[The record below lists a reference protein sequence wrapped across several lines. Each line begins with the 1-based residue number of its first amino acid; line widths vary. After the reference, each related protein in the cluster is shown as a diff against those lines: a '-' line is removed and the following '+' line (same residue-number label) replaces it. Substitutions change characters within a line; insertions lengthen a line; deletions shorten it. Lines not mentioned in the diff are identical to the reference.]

1 MKKQHTPST
10 SILKTIITIFFTMK
24 KIHSLTA
31 LSIAAMFSTTAMAQ
45 VDKYKDYREVYR
57 DTVDVVS
64 PTQTRVVRDTVFTG
78 QHIMTNGP
86 LDNWFVFATGGVHTF
101 FGDYSNYGAFSGTLS
116 PDFGIGLGKWV
127 TPDFGFKA
135 EFIRSNSRGYTLPDR
150 GYRYGD
156 IMKNTRGQQYRKM
169 KTNWWD
175 LSINGMF
182 NLSRLIYGY
191 EGYNSPRLMNQFI
204 VNLGIGGVHHMGLK
218 GTGSDNEWSGHA
230 ELQYSR
236 FFTKK
241 KNFSFDIKARA
252 LVYQTNFDLEY
263 GNRDKA
269 ANKFDANVGIDLGFT
284 YYIGSKHRNSWS
296 QTGATIYE
304 RDYRERKIEVVKVK
318 EGVAPVKY
326 NTMTFYV
333 FYPNNYS
340 GRNDAPIV
348 ANAPVNAIDYLAGG
362 IYTQKKFSDNAAVTA
377 LLNRDARTNGLAFVD
392 IPTEPA
398 NKDFAINYVPR
409 GYEMSDKALSLS
421 LQPDEMI
428 SFQRRAGYFY
438 APIFDGNNAW
448 QYRIDN
454 ETWKQRLAS
463 EDNYKE
469 TNSYQLNAH
478 AGLGTIRQYLKVDKS
493 DEFVSFADVYAA
505 MTSNNGYIA
514 KYADAGTVARIK
526 NILENGT
533 ITMIQAEGLA
543 TSQDNFSGAD
553 AAQVGWMRN
562 NALSHNRANTVISWL
577 KSKERLQQVS
587 SQIFLV
593 SSLDGAIREVKDAS
607 TRGLNA
613 KLNRC
618 VKVRIHYMLPQ

>member
-1 MKKQHTPST
+1 MKKQQTRST

-64 PTQTRVVRDTVFTG
+64 PTYTRVVRDTVFNG
-78 QHIMTNGP
+78 QHIMTNGF

-127 TPDFGFKA
+127 TPGFGFKA
-135 EFIRSNSRGYTLPDR
+135 EFIRSNSRGYTNPGY

-156 IMKNTRGQQYRKM
+156 IMTNAKGQQYRKM

-182 NLSRLIYGY
+182 NLTRLIYGY
-191 EGYNSPRLMNQFI
+191 EGYNSPRLKNQFI
-204 VNLGIGGVHHMGLK
+204 VNLGIGGVHHMGLQ

-236 FFTKK
+236 FFTKR
-241 KNFSFDIKARA
+241 KNFSFDVKARA

-269 ANKFDANVGIDLGFT
+269 ANKFDANVGIDLGFP
-284 YYIGSKHRNSWS
+284 YYFGQKHRNTWT

-318 EGVAPVKY
+318 EGVAPVNY

-362 IYTQKKFSDNAAVTA
+362 IFTQKKFSDNAAVTA
-377 LLNRDARTNGLAFVD
+377 RLNRGASTNGLAFVD

-409 GYEMSDKALSLS
+409 GYEMSDQALSLS

-463 EDNYKE
+463 EENYKE

-478 AGLGTIRQYLKVDKS
+478 AGLGTVRQYLKVDNS

-543 TSQDNFSGAD
+543 TSQDNYSGAD
-553 AAQVGWMRN
+553 AAQVGLQRN
-562 NALSHNRANTVISWL
+562 NALSQNRANTVITWL
-577 KSKERLQQVS
+577 KSKERLQQVA

-593 SSLDGAIREVKDAS
+593 NSLDGAVREVKDAS

-618 VKVRIHYMLPQ
+618 VKVRIHYMLK

>member
-1 MKKQHTPST
+1 MKKQNTRST

-24 KIHSLTA
+24 KIHSLAA

-64 PTQTRVVRDTVFTG
+64 PTYTRVVRDTVFNG
-78 QHIMTNGP
+78 QHIMTNGF

-127 TPDFGFKA
+127 TPGFGFKA
-135 EFIRSNSRGYTLPDR
+135 EFIRSNSRGYTNPGY

-156 IMKNTRGQQYRKM
+156 IMTNAKGQQYRKM

-204 VNLGIGGVHHMGLK
+204 MNFGIGGVHHMGLQ

-284 YYIGSKHRNSWS
+284 YYFGSKHRNTWA

-318 EGVAPVKY
+318 EGAAPVKY

-362 IYTQKKFSDNAAVTA
+362 LYTQKKFSDNAAVTA
-377 LLNRDARTNGLAFVD
+377 RLNRGANTNGLAFVD

-398 NKDFAINYVPR
+398 NKDFTVNYVPR
-409 GYEMSDKALSLS
+409 GYEMSDQALSLS

-478 AGLGTIRQYLKVDKS
+478 AGLGTVRQYLKVDNG

-514 KYADAGTVARIK
+514 KYADAGTVALIK

-543 TSQDNFSGAD
+543 TSQDNYSGAD
-553 AAQVGWMRN
+553 AAQVGLQRN
-562 NALSHNRANTVISWL
+562 NALSQNRANTVITWL
-577 KSKERLQQVS
+577 KSKERLQQVA

-593 SSLDGAIREVKDAS
+593 SSLDGAVREVKDTS

-618 VKVRIHYMLPQ
+618 VKVRIHYMLR

>member
-1 MKKQHTPST
+1 
-10 SILKTIITIFFTMK
+10 MK

-31 LSIAAMFSTTAMAQ
+31 LSLAAMFSSTAMAQ

-57 DTVDVVS
+57 DTVDVVA

-78 QHIMTNGP
+78 QHVMTNGF
-86 LDNWFVFATGGVHTF
+86 LDNWFVFATGGVHSF

-116 PDFGIGLGKWV
+116 PDFGVGLGKWV
-127 TPDFGFKA
+127 TPGFGFKA

-156 IMKNTRGQQYRKM
+156 IMTNAQGQYSKM

-182 NLSRLIYGY
+182 NLTRMIYGY
-191 EGYNSPRLMNQFI
+191 EGYNNPRLKNQIIMNF
-204 VNLGIGGVHHMGLK
+204 GIGGVHHMGLQ

-236 FFTKK
+236 FFTKQ
-241 KNFSFDIKARA
+241 KNFSFDVKARA

-263 GNRDKA
+263 GNRDRA
-269 ANKFDANVGIDLGFT
+269 AQKFDANIGIDLGFT
-284 YYIGSKHRNSWS
+284 YYFGSKHRNTWS

>member
-1 MKKQHTPST
+1 
-10 SILKTIITIFFTMK
+10 
-24 KIHSLTA
+24 
-31 LSIAAMFSTTAMAQ
+31 
-45 VDKYKDYREVYR
+45 
-57 DTVDVVS
+57 
-64 PTQTRVVRDTVFTG
+64 
-78 QHIMTNGP
+78 
-86 LDNWFVFATGGVHTF
+86 
-101 FGDYSNYGAFSGTLS
+101 
-116 PDFGIGLGKWV
+116 
-127 TPDFGFKA
+127 
-135 EFIRSNSRGYTLPDR
+135 
-150 GYRYGD
+150 
-156 IMKNTRGQQYRKM
+156 M

-182 NLSRLIYGY
+182 NLTRMIYGY
-191 EGYNSPRLMNQFI
+191 EGYNSPRLKNQFI
-204 VNLGIGGVHHMGLK
+204 MSFGIGGVHHMGLQ

-236 FFTKK
+236 FFTKR
-241 KNFSFDIKARA
+241 KNFSFDVKARA

-263 GNRDKA
+263 GNRDRA

-284 YYIGSKHRNSWS
+284 YYFGRKHRNTWS

-318 EGVAPVKY
+318 EGVAPVNY

-362 IYTQKKFSDNAAVTA
+362 IFTQKKFSDNAAVTA
-377 LLNRDARTNGLAFVD
+377 RLNRGASTNGLAFVD

-409 GYEMSDKALSLS
+409 GYEMSDQALSLS

-478 AGLGTIRQYLKVDKS
+478 AGLGTVRQYLKVDNG

-505 MTSNNGYIA
+505 
-514 KYADAGTVARIK
+514 
-526 NILENGT
+526 
-533 ITMIQAEGLA
+533 
-543 TSQDNFSGAD
+543 
-553 AAQVGWMRN
+553 
-562 NALSHNRANTVISWL
+562 
-577 KSKERLQQVS
+577 
-587 SQIFLV
+587 
-593 SSLDGAIREVKDAS
+593 
-607 TRGLNA
+607 
-613 KLNRC
+613 
-618 VKVRIHYMLPQ
+618 

>member
-1 MKKQHTPST
+1 
-10 SILKTIITIFFTMK
+10 MK

-64 PTQTRVVRDTVFTG
+64 PTYTRVVRDTVFNG
-78 QHIMTNGP
+78 QHIMTNGF

-116 PDFGIGLGKWV
+116 PDFGLGLGKWV
-127 TPDFGFKA
+127 TPGFGFKA

-156 IMKNTRGQQYRKM
+156 IMTNAQGQYRKM

-182 NLSRLIYGY
+182 NLTRLIYGY
-191 EGYNSPRLMNQFI
+191 EGYNSPRLKNQFI
-204 VNLGIGGVHHMGLK
+204 VNLGIGGVHHMGLQ

-236 FFTKK
+236 FFTKR
-241 KNFSFDIKARA
+241 KNFSFDVKARA

-284 YYIGSKHRNSWS
+284 YYFGQKHRNTWT

-318 EGVAPVKY
+318 EGVAPVNY

-362 IYTQKKFSDNAAVTA
+362 IFTQKKFSDNAAVTA
-377 LLNRDARTNGLAFVD
+377 RLNRGASTNGLAFVD

-409 GYEMSDKALSLS
+409 GYEMSDQALSLS

-478 AGLGTIRQYLKVDKS
+478 AGLGTVRQYLKVDNG

-543 TSQDNFSGAD
+543 TSQDNYSGAD
-553 AAQVGWMRN
+553 AAQVGLQRN
-562 NALSHNRANTVISWL
+562 NALSQNRANTVITWL
-577 KSKERLQQVS
+577 KSKERLQQVA

-593 SSLDGAIREVKDAS
+593 NSLDGAVREVKDAS

-618 VKVRIHYMLPQ
+618 VKVRIHYMLK

>member
-1 MKKQHTPST
+1 MKKQHTRST

-24 KIHSLTA
+24 KIHSLAA

-64 PTQTRVVRDTVFTG
+64 PTYTRVVRDTVFTG
-78 QHIMTNGP
+78 QHIMTNGF

-127 TPDFGFKA
+127 TPGFGFKA
-135 EFIRSNSRGYTLPDR
+135 EFIRSNSRGYTNPGY

-156 IMKNTRGQQYRKM
+156 IMTNAKGQQYRKM

-204 VNLGIGGVHHMGLK
+204 MNFGIGGVHHMGLQ

-284 YYIGSKHRNSWS
+284 YYFGSKHRNTWA

-318 EGVAPVKY
+318 EGAAPVKY

-348 ANAPVNAIDYLAGG
+348 VNAPVNAIDYLAGG
-362 IYTQKKFSDNAAVTA
+362 VYTQKKFSDNAAVTA
-377 LLNRDARTNGLAFVD
+377 RLNRGANTNGLAFVD

-463 EDNYKE
+463 EENYKE

-478 AGLGTIRQYLKVDKS
+478 AGLGTIRQYLKVDNG

-526 NILENGT
+526 NILDNGT

-543 TSQDNFSGAD
+543 TSQDNYSGAD
-553 AAQVGWMRN
+553 AAQVGLQRN
-562 NALSHNRANTVISWL
+562 NALSQNRANTVITWL
-577 KSKERLQQVS
+577 KSKERLQQVA

-593 SSLDGAIREVKDAS
+593 SSLDGAVREVKDAS

-618 VKVRIHYMLPQ
+618 VKVRIHYMLR

>member
-1 MKKQHTPST
+1 MKKQNTRST
-10 SILKTIITIFFTMK
+10 SILTTIITIFFTMK
-24 KIHSLTA
+24 KIHSLAA

-57 DTVDVVS
+57 DTVDVVA
-64 PTQTRVVRDTVFTG
+64 PTYTRVVRDTVFNG
-78 QHIMTNGP
+78 QHIMTNGF

-116 PDFGIGLGKWV
+116 PDFGIGIGKWV
-127 TPDFGFKA
+127 TPGFGFKA
-135 EFIRSNSRGYTLPDR
+135 EFIRSNSRGYTNPGY

-156 IMKNTRGQQYRKM
+156 IMTNAKGQQYRKM

-182 NLSRLIYGY
+182 NLTRLIYGY
-191 EGYNSPRLMNQFI
+191 EGYNSPRLKNQIMMNF
-204 VNLGIGGVHHMGLK
+204 GIGGVHHMGLQ

-236 FFTKK
+236 FFTKR
-241 KNFSFDIKARA
+241 KNFSFDVKARA

-263 GNRDKA
+263 GIRDKA
-269 ANKFDANVGIDLGFT
+269 ANKFDANVGLDLGFT
-284 YYIGSKHRNSWS
+284 YYFGSKHRNTWA

-318 EGVAPVKY
+318 EGAAPVKY

-362 IYTQKKFSDNAAVTA
+362 LYTQKKFSDNAAVTA
-377 LLNRDARTNGLAFVD
+377 RLNRGANTNGLAFVD

-398 NKDFAINYVPR
+398 NKDFTVNYVPR
-409 GYEMSDKALSLS
+409 GYEMSNQALSLS

-478 AGLGTIRQYLKVDKS
+478 AGLGTIRQYLKVDNG

-514 KYADAGTVARIK
+514 KYADASTVAHIK

-543 TSQDNFSGAD
+543 TSQDNYSGAD
-553 AAQVGWMRN
+553 AAQVGLQRN
-562 NALSHNRANTVISWL
+562 NALSQNRANTVITWL
-577 KSKERLQQVS
+577 KSKERLQQVA

-593 SSLDGAIREVKDAS
+593 NSLDGAVREVKDAS

-618 VKVRIHYMLPQ
+618 VKVRINYMLR

>member
-1 MKKQHTPST
+1 MKKQNTRST

-24 KIHSLTA
+24 KIHSLAA

-64 PTQTRVVRDTVFTG
+64 PTYTRVVRDTVFNG
-78 QHIMTNGP
+78 QHIMTNGF

-116 PDFGIGLGKWV
+116 PDFGVGLGKWV
-127 TPDFGFKA
+127 TPGFGFKA
-135 EFIRSNSRGYTLPDR
+135 EFIRSNSRGYTNPGY

-156 IMKNTRGQQYRKM
+156 IMTNAKGQQYRKM

-204 VNLGIGGVHHMGLK
+204 MNFGIGGVHHMGLQ

-236 FFTKK
+236 FFTKR
-241 KNFSFDIKARA
+241 KNFSFDVKARA

-284 YYIGSKHRNSWS
+284 YYFGSKHRNTWA

-318 EGVAPVKY
+318 EGVAPVNY

-362 IYTQKKFSDNAAVTA
+362 IFTQKKFSDNAAVTA
-377 LLNRDARTNGLAFVD
+377 RLNRGANTNGLAFVD

-398 NKDFAINYVPR
+398 NKDFTVNYVPR
-409 GYEMSDKALSLS
+409 GYEMSDQALSLS

-478 AGLGTIRQYLKVDKS
+478 AGLGTVRQYLKVDNG

-514 KYADAGTVARIK
+514 KYADASTVARIK

-543 TSQDNFSGAD
+543 TSQDNYSGAD
-553 AAQVGWMRN
+553 AAQVGLQRN
-562 NALSHNRANTVISWL
+562 NALSQNRANTVITWL
-577 KSKERLQQVS
+577 KSKERLQQVA

-593 SSLDGAIREVKDAS
+593 SSLDGAVREVKDTS

-618 VKVRIHYMLPQ
+618 VKVRIHYMLR

>member
-1 MKKQHTPST
+1 MKKQNTRST

-24 KIHSLTA
+24 KIHSLAA

-64 PTQTRVVRDTVFTG
+64 PTYTRVVRDTVFNG
-78 QHIMTNGP
+78 QHIMTNGF

-116 PDFGIGLGKWV
+116 PDFGVGLGKWV
-127 TPDFGFKA
+127 TPGFGFKA
-135 EFIRSNSRGYTLPDR
+135 EFIRSNSRGYTNPGY

-156 IMKNTRGQQYRKM
+156 IMTNAKGQQYRKM

-204 VNLGIGGVHHMGLK
+204 MNFGIGGVHHMGLQ

-284 YYIGSKHRNSWS
+284 YYFGSKHRNTWA

-318 EGVAPVKY
+318 EGAAPVKY

-362 IYTQKKFSDNAAVTA
+362 IFTQKKFSDNAAVTA
-377 LLNRDARTNGLAFVD
+377 RLNRGASTNGLAFVD

-409 GYEMSDKALSLS
+409 GYEMSDQALSLS

-478 AGLGTIRQYLKVDKS
+478 AGLGTVRQYLKVDNS

-543 TSQDNFSGAD
+543 TSQDNYSGAD
-553 AAQVGWMRN
+553 AAQVGLQRN
-562 NALSHNRANTVISWL
+562 NALSQNRANTVITWL
-577 KSKERLQQVS
+577 KSKERLQQVA

-593 SSLDGAIREVKDAS
+593 NSLDGAVREVKDHS

-618 VKVRIHYMLPQ
+618 VKVRIHYMLR

>member
-1 MKKQHTPST
+1 MKKQHTRST

-24 KIHSLTA
+24 KIHSLAA

-64 PTQTRVVRDTVFTG
+64 PTYTRVVRDTVFTG
-78 QHIMTNGP
+78 QHIMTNGF

-127 TPDFGFKA
+127 TPGFGFKA
-135 EFIRSNSRGYTLPDR
+135 EFIRSNSRGYTNPGY

-156 IMKNTRGQQYRKM
+156 IMTNAKGQQYRKM

-204 VNLGIGGVHHMGLK
+204 MNFGIGGVHHMGLQ

-284 YYIGSKHRNSWS
+284 YYFGSKHRNTWS
-296 QTGATIYE
+296 QTAATIYE

-318 EGVAPVKY
+318 EGAAPVKY

-362 IYTQKKFSDNAAVTA
+362 LYTQKKFSDNAAVTA
-377 LLNRDARTNGLAFVD
+377 RLNRGANTNGLAFVD

-398 NKDFAINYVPR
+398 NKDFTVNYVPR
-409 GYEMSDKALSLS
+409 GYEMSDQALSLS

-478 AGLGTIRQYLKVDKS
+478 AGLGTVRQYLKVDNG

-543 TSQDNFSGAD
+543 TSQDNYSGAD
-553 AAQVGWMRN
+553 AAQVGLQRN
-562 NALSHNRANTVISWL
+562 NALSQNRANTVITWL
-577 KSKERLQQVS
+577 KSKERLQQVA

-593 SSLDGAIREVKDAS
+593 NSLDGAVREVKDAS

-618 VKVRIHYMLPQ
+618 VKVRIHYMLR

>member
-1 MKKQHTPST
+1 
-10 SILKTIITIFFTMK
+10 MK
-24 KIHSLTA
+24 KIYSLTA

-57 DTVDVVS
+57 DTVDVVA
-64 PTQTRVVRDTVFTG
+64 PTYTRVVRDTVFNG
-78 QHIMTNGP
+78 QHIMTNGF
-86 LDNWFVFATGGVHTF
+86 LDNWFGYATGGVHTF
-101 FGDYSNYGAFSGTLS
+101 LGDYSNYGPFSGTLS
-116 PDFGIGLGKWV
+116 PDFSIGIGKWV
-127 TPDFGFKA
+127 TPGFGFKA
-135 EFIRSNSRGYTLPDR
+135 EFIRSNSRGYTNPGY

-156 IMKNTRGQQYRKM
+156 IMTNAQGQQYRKM

-182 NLSRLIYGY
+182 NLTRMIYGY
-191 EGYNSPRLMNQFI
+191 EGYNSPRLKNQFI
-204 VNLGIGGVHHMGLK
+204 MSFGIGGVHHMGLQ

-236 FFTKK
+236 FFTKR
-241 KNFSFDIKARA
+241 KNFSFDVKARA

-263 GNRDKA
+263 GNRDRA
-269 ANKFDANVGIDLGFT
+269 AQKFDANVGIDLGFT
-284 YYIGSKHRNSWS
+284 YYFGRKYRNTWS

-318 EGVAPVKY
+318 EGVAPVNY

-362 IYTQKKFSDNAAVTA
+362 IFTQKKFSDNAAVTA
-377 LLNRDARTNGLAFVD
+377 RLNRGASTNGLAFVD

-409 GYEMSDKALSLS
+409 GYEMSDQALSLS

-454 ETWKQRLAS
+454 KTWKQRLAS

-478 AGLGTIRQYLKVDKS
+478 AGLGTVRQYLKVDNG

-543 TSQDNFSGAD
+543 TSQDNYSGAD
-553 AAQVGWMRN
+553 AAQVGLQRN
-562 NALSHNRANTVISWL
+562 NALSQNRANTVITWL
-577 KSKERLQQVS
+577 KSKERLQQVA

-593 SSLDGAIREVKDAS
+593 NSLDGAVREVKDHS

-618 VKVRIHYMLPQ
+618 VKVRIHYMLK

>member
-1 MKKQHTPST
+1 
-10 SILKTIITIFFTMK
+10 MK

-64 PTQTRVVRDTVFTG
+64 PTYTRVVRDTVFNG
-78 QHIMTNGP
+78 QHIMTNGF

-116 PDFGIGLGKWV
+116 PDFGLGLGKWV
-127 TPDFGFKA
+127 TPGFGFKA

-156 IMKNTRGQQYRKM
+156 IMTNAQGQYSKM

-182 NLSRLIYGY
+182 NLTRLIYGY
-191 EGYNSPRLMNQFI
+191 EGYNSPRLKNQFI
-204 VNLGIGGVHHMGLK
+204 VNLGIGGVHHMGLQ

-236 FFTKK
+236 FFTKR
-241 KNFSFDIKARA
+241 KNFSFDVKARA

-284 YYIGSKHRNSWS
+284 YYFGQKHRNTWT

-318 EGVAPVKY
+318 EGVAPVNY

-362 IYTQKKFSDNAAVTA
+362 VYTQKKFSDNAAVTA
-377 LLNRDARTNGLAFVD
+377 RLNRGANTNGLAFVD

-409 GYEMSDKALSLS
+409 GYEMSKQALSLS

-562 NALSHNRANTVISWL
+562 NALSQNRANTVITWL
-577 KSKERLQQVS
+577 KSKDRLQQVA

-593 SSLDGAIREVKDAS
+593 SSLDGAIREVKDTS

>member
-1 MKKQHTPST
+1 MKKQTTRST
-10 SILKTIITIFFTMK
+10 SILTTIITIFFTMK
-24 KIHSLTA
+24 KIHSLAA

-57 DTVDVVS
+57 DTVDVVA
-64 PTQTRVVRDTVFTG
+64 PTYTRVVRDTVFNG
-78 QHIMTNGP
+78 QHIMTNGF

-116 PDFGIGLGKWV
+116 PDFGIGIGKWV
-127 TPDFGFKA
+127 TPGFGFKA
-135 EFIRSNSRGYTLPDR
+135 EFIRSNSRGYTNPGY

-156 IMKNTRGQQYRKM
+156 IMTNAKGQQYRKM

-182 NLSRLIYGY
+182 NLTRLIYGY
-191 EGYNSPRLMNQFI
+191 EGYNSPRLKNQIMMKF
-204 VNLGIGGVHHMGLK
+204 GIGGVHHMGLQ

-236 FFTKK
+236 FFTKR
-241 KNFSFDIKARA
+241 KNFSFDVKARA

-263 GNRDKA
+263 GIRDKA
-269 ANKFDANVGIDLGFT
+269 ANKFDANVGLDLGFT
-284 YYIGSKHRNSWS
+284 YYFGSKHRNTWA

-318 EGVAPVKY
+318 EGAAPVKY

-362 IYTQKKFSDNAAVTA
+362 LYTQKKFSDNAAVTA
-377 LLNRDARTNGLAFVD
+377 RLNRGANTNGLAFVD

-398 NKDFAINYVPR
+398 NKDFTVNYVPR
-409 GYEMSDKALSLS
+409 GYEMSNQALSLS

-478 AGLGTIRQYLKVDKS
+478 AGLGTIRQYLKVDNG

-514 KYADAGTVARIK
+514 KYADASTVARIK

-543 TSQDNFSGAD
+543 TSQDNYSGAD
-553 AAQVGWMRN
+553 AAQVGLQRN
-562 NALSHNRANTVISWL
+562 NALSQNRANTVITWL
-577 KSKERLQQVS
+577 KSKERLQQVA

-593 SSLDGAIREVKDAS
+593 NSLDGAVREVKDAS

-618 VKVRIHYMLPQ
+618 VKVRIHYMLR

>member
-1 MKKQHTPST
+1 
-10 SILKTIITIFFTMK
+10 MK

-31 LSIAAMFSTTAMAQ
+31 LSLAAMFSTTAMAQ

-57 DTVDVVS
+57 DTVDVVD
-64 PTQTRVVRDTVFTG
+64 PTYTRVVRDTVFTG
-78 QHIMTNGP
+78 QQVMTNGF
-86 LDNWFVFATGGVHTF
+86 LDNWFVFATGGVHSF

-116 PDFGIGLGKWV
+116 PDFGVGLGKWV
-127 TPDFGFKA
+127 TPGFGFKA
-135 EFIRSNSRGYTLPDR
+135 EFISSNSRGYTNPGY

-156 IMKNTRGQQYRKM
+156 IMTNAQGQQYRKM

-182 NLSRLIYGY
+182 NLTRMIYGY
-191 EGYNSPRLMNQFI
+191 EGYNNPRLKNQIIMNF
-204 VNLGIGGVHHMGLK
+204 GIGGVHHMGLK

-236 FFTKK
+236 FFTKQ
-241 KNFSFDIKARA
+241 KNFSFDVKARA

-269 ANKFDANVGIDLGFT
+269 AQKFDANVGIDLGFT
-284 YYIGSKHRNSWS
+284 YYFGSKHRNTWA

-318 EGVAPVKY
+318 EGAAPVKY

-362 IYTQKKFSDNAAVTA
+362 VYTQKKFSDNAAVTA
-377 LLNRDARTNGLAFVD
+377 RLNRGANTNGLAFVD

-398 NKDFAINYVPR
+398 NKEFAVNYVPR
-409 GYEMSDKALSLS
+409 GYEMSDQALSLS

-438 APIFDGNNAW
+438 APIFDGNSAW

-478 AGLGTIRQYLKVDKS
+478 AGLGTVRQYLKVDNG

-543 TSQDNFSGAD
+543 TSQDNYSGAD
-553 AAQVGWMRN
+553 AAQVGLQRN
-562 NALSHNRANTVISWL
+562 NALSQNRANTVITWL
-577 KSKERLQQVS
+577 KSKERLQQVA

-593 SSLDGAIREVKDAS
+593 SSLDGAVREVKDTS

-618 VKVRIHYMLPQ
+618 VKVRIHYMLR

>member
-1 MKKQHTPST
+1 
-10 SILKTIITIFFTMK
+10 
-24 KIHSLTA
+24 
-31 LSIAAMFSTTAMAQ
+31 
-45 VDKYKDYREVYR
+45 
-57 DTVDVVS
+57 
-64 PTQTRVVRDTVFTG
+64 
-78 QHIMTNGP
+78 MTNGF
-86 LDNWFVFATGGVHTF
+86 LDNWFGYATGGVHTF
-101 FGDYSNYGAFSGTLS
+101 LGDYSNYGPFSGTLS
-116 PDFGIGLGKWV
+116 PDFSIGIGKWV
-127 TPDFGFKA
+127 TPGFGFKA
-135 EFIRSNSRGYTLPDR
+135 EFIRSNSRGYTNPGY

-156 IMKNTRGQQYRKM
+156 IMTNAQGQQYRKM

-182 NLSRLIYGY
+182 NLTRMIYGY
-191 EGYNSPRLMNQFI
+191 EGYNSPRLKNQFI
-204 VNLGIGGVHHMGLK
+204 MSFGIGGVHHMGLQ

-236 FFTKK
+236 FFTKR
-241 KNFSFDIKARA
+241 KNFSFDVKARA

-263 GNRDKA
+263 GNRDRA
-269 ANKFDANVGIDLGFT
+269 AQKFDANVGIDLGFT
-284 YYIGSKHRNSWS
+284 YYFGRKYRNTWS

-318 EGVAPVKY
+318 EGVAPVNY

-362 IYTQKKFSDNAAVTA
+362 IFTQKKFSDNAAVTA
-377 LLNRDARTNGLAFVD
+377 RLNRGASTNGLAFVD

-409 GYEMSDKALSLS
+409 GYEMSDQALSLS

-478 AGLGTIRQYLKVDKS
+478 AGLGTVRQYLKVDNG

-543 TSQDNFSGAD
+543 TSQDNYSGAD
-553 AAQVGWMRN
+553 AAQVGLQRN
-562 NALSHNRANTVISWL
+562 NALSQNRANTVITWL
-577 KSKERLQQVS
+577 KSKERLQQVA

-593 SSLDGAIREVKDAS
+593 NSL
-607 TRGLNA
+607 
-613 KLNRC
+613 
-618 VKVRIHYMLPQ
+618 

>member
-1 MKKQHTPST
+1 
-10 SILKTIITIFFTMK
+10 MK
-24 KIHSLTA
+24 KIHSLAA

-64 PTQTRVVRDTVFTG
+64 PTYTRVVRDTVFNG
-78 QHIMTNGP
+78 QHIMTNGF

-127 TPDFGFKA
+127 TPGFGFKA
-135 EFIRSNSRGYTLPDR
+135 EFIRSNSRGYTNPGY

-156 IMKNTRGQQYRKM
+156 IMTNAKGQQYRKM

-204 VNLGIGGVHHMGLK
+204 MNFGIGGVHHMGLQ

-284 YYIGSKHRNSWS
+284 YYFGSKHRNTWS
-296 QTGATIYE
+296 QTAATIYE

-318 EGVAPVKY
+318 EGAAPVKY

-348 ANAPVNAIDYLAGG
+348 TNAPVNAIDYLAGG
-362 IYTQKKFSDNAAVTA
+362 LYTQKKFSDNAAVTA
-377 LLNRDARTNGLAFVD
+377 RLNRGANTNGLAFVD

-398 NKDFAINYVPR
+398 NKDFTVNYVPR
-409 GYEMSDKALSLS
+409 GYEMSDQALSLS

-478 AGLGTIRQYLKVDKS
+478 AGLGTVRQYLKVDNG

-543 TSQDNFSGAD
+543 TSQDNYSGAD
-553 AAQVGWMRN
+553 AAQVGLQRN
-562 NALSHNRANTVISWL
+562 NALSQNRANTVITWL
-577 KSKERLQQVS
+577 KSKERLQQVA

-593 SSLDGAIREVKDAS
+593 NSLDGAVREVKDAS

-618 VKVRIHYMLPQ
+618 VKVRIHYMLR

>member
-1 MKKQHTPST
+1 MKKQTTRST
-10 SILKTIITIFFTMK
+10 SILTTIITIFFTMK
-24 KIHSLTA
+24 KIHSLAA

-57 DTVDVVS
+57 DTVDVVA
-64 PTQTRVVRDTVFTG
+64 PTYTRVVRDTVFNG
-78 QHIMTNGP
+78 QHIMTNGF

-116 PDFGIGLGKWV
+116 PDFGIGIGKWV
-127 TPDFGFKA
+127 TPGFGFKA
-135 EFIRSNSRGYTLPDR
+135 EFIRSNSRGYTNPGY

-156 IMKNTRGQQYRKM
+156 IMTNAKGQQYRKM

-182 NLSRLIYGY
+182 NLTRLIYGY
-191 EGYNSPRLMNQFI
+191 EGYNSPRLKNQIMMNF
-204 VNLGIGGVHHMGLK
+204 GIGGVHHMGLQ

-236 FFTKK
+236 FFTKR
-241 KNFSFDIKARA
+241 KNFSFDVKARA

-263 GNRDKA
+263 GIRDKA

-284 YYIGSKHRNSWS
+284 YYFGQKHRNTWT

-318 EGVAPVKY
+318 EGAAPVKY

-362 IYTQKKFSDNAAVTA
+362 LYTQKKFSDNAAVTA
-377 LLNRDARTNGLAFVD
+377 RLNRGANTNGLAFVD

-398 NKDFAINYVPR
+398 NKDFTVNYVPR
-409 GYEMSDKALSLS
+409 GYEMSNQALSLS

-478 AGLGTIRQYLKVDKS
+478 AGLGTIRQYLKVDNG

-514 KYADAGTVARIK
+514 KYADASTVARIK

-543 TSQDNFSGAD
+543 TSQDNYSGAD
-553 AAQVGWMRN
+553 AAQVGLQRN
-562 NALSHNRANTVISWL
+562 NALSQNRANTVITWL
-577 KSKERLQQVS
+577 KSKERLQQVA

-593 SSLDGAIREVKDAS
+593 NSLDGAVREVKDAS

-618 VKVRIHYMLPQ
+618 VKVRIHYMLR

>member
-1 MKKQHTPST
+1 
-10 SILKTIITIFFTMK
+10 MK
-24 KIHSLTA
+24 KIYSLTA
-31 LSIAAMFSTTAMAQ
+31 LSLAAMFSTTAMAQ

-57 DTVDVVS
+57 DTVDVVV
-64 PTQTRVVRDTVFTG
+64 PTYTRVVRDTVFNG
-78 QHIMTNGP
+78 QHIMTNGF
-86 LDNWFVFATGGVHTF
+86 LDNWFGYATGGVHTF
-101 FGDYSNYGAFSGTLS
+101 LGDYSNYGPFSGTLS
-116 PDFGIGLGKWV
+116 PDFSIGIGKWV
-127 TPDFGFKA
+127 TPGFGFKA
-135 EFIRSNSRGYTLPDR
+135 EFIRSNSRGYTNPGY
-150 GYRYGD
+150 GYRYGE
-156 IMKNTRGQQYRKM
+156 IMTNAQGQQYRKM
-169 KTNWWD
+169 KSNWWD

-182 NLSRLIYGY
+182 NLTRMIYGY
-191 EGYNSPRLMNQFI
+191 EGYNSPRLKNQFI
-204 VNLGIGGVHHMGLK
+204 MSFGIGGVHHMGLQ
-218 GTGSDNEWSGHA
+218 GAGSDNEWSGHA

-236 FFTKK
+236 FFTKR
-241 KNFSFDIKARA
+241 KNFSFDVKARA

-263 GNRDKA
+263 GNRDRA
-269 ANKFDANVGIDLGFT
+269 AQKFDANVGIDLGFT
-284 YYIGSKHRNSWS
+284 YYFGRKHRNTWS

-318 EGVAPVKY
+318 EGVAPVNY

-362 IYTQKKFSDNAAVTA
+362 IFTQKKFSDNAAVTA
-377 LLNRDARTNGLAFVD
+377 RLNRGASTNGLAFVD

-409 GYEMSDKALSLS
+409 GYEMSDQALSLS

-478 AGLGTIRQYLKVDKS
+478 AGLGTVRQYLKVDNG

-543 TSQDNFSGAD
+543 TSQDNYSGAD
-553 AAQVGWMRN
+553 AAQVGLQRN
-562 NALSHNRANTVISWL
+562 NALSQNRANTVITWL
-577 KSKERLQQVS
+577 KSKERLQQVA

-593 SSLDGAIREVKDAS
+593 NSLDGAVREVKDHS

-618 VKVRIHYMLPQ
+618 VKVRIHYMLK

>member
-1 MKKQHTPST
+1 MKKQNTRST

-24 KIHSLTA
+24 KIHSLAA

-57 DTVDVVS
+57 DTVDVEA
-64 PTQTRVVRDTVFTG
+64 PTYTRVVRDTVFNG
-78 QHIMTNGP
+78 QHIMTNGF

-101 FGDYSNYGAFSGTLS
+101 FGDYSDYGAFKGTLS
-116 PDFGIGLGKWV
+116 PDFSIGLGKWV
-127 TPDFGFKA
+127 TPGFGFKA
-135 EFIRSNSRGYTLPDR
+135 EFIRSNSRGYTNPGY

-156 IMKNTRGQQYRKM
+156 IMTNAKGQQYRKM

-204 VNLGIGGVHHMGLK
+204 MNFGIGGVHHMGLQ

-236 FFTKK
+236 FFTKR
-241 KNFSFDIKARA
+241 KNFSFDVKARA

-269 ANKFDANVGIDLGFT
+269 AKKFDANVGIDLGFT
-284 YYIGSKHRNSWS
+284 YYLGSKHRNTWV

-318 EGVAPVKY
+318 EGAAPVKY

-362 IYTQKKFSDNAAVTA
+362 LYTQKKFSDNAAVTA
-377 LLNRDARTNGLAFVD
+377 RLNRGANTNGLAFVD

-398 NKDFAINYVPR
+398 NKDFTVNYVPR
-409 GYEMSDKALSLS
+409 GYEMSDQALSLS

-478 AGLGTIRQYLKVDKS
+478 AGLGTVRQYLKVDNG

-543 TSQDNFSGAD
+543 TSQDNYSGAD
-553 AAQVGWMRN
+553 AAQVGLQRN
-562 NALSHNRANTVISWL
+562 NALSQNRANTVITWL
-577 KSKERLQQVS
+577 KSKERLQQVA

-593 SSLDGAIREVKDAS
+593 NSLDGAVREVKDAS

-618 VKVRIHYMLPQ
+618 VKVRIHYMLR

>member
-1 MKKQHTPST
+1 MKKQTTRST
-10 SILKTIITIFFTMK
+10 SILTTIITIFFTMK
-24 KIHSLTA
+24 KIHSLAA

-57 DTVDVVS
+57 DTVDVVA
-64 PTQTRVVRDTVFTG
+64 PTYTRVVRDTVFNG
-78 QHIMTNGP
+78 QHIMTNGF

-116 PDFGIGLGKWV
+116 PDFGIGIGKWA
-127 TPDFGFKA
+127 TPGFGFKA
-135 EFIRSNSRGYTLPDR
+135 EFIRSNSRGYTNPGY

-156 IMKNTRGQQYRKM
+156 IMTNAKGQQYRKM

-182 NLSRLIYGY
+182 NLTRLIYGY
-191 EGYNSPRLMNQFI
+191 EGYNSPRLKNQIMMNF
-204 VNLGIGGVHHMGLK
+204 GIGGVHHMGLQ

-236 FFTKK
+236 FFTKR
-241 KNFSFDIKARA
+241 KNFSFDVKARA

-263 GNRDKA
+263 GIRDKA
-269 ANKFDANVGIDLGFT
+269 ANKFDANVGLDLGFT
-284 YYIGSKHRNSWS
+284 YYFGSKHRNTWA

-318 EGVAPVKY
+318 EGAAPVKY

-362 IYTQKKFSDNAAVTA
+362 LYTQKKFSDNAAVTA
-377 LLNRDARTNGLAFVD
+377 RLNRGANTNGLAFVD

-398 NKDFAINYVPR
+398 NKDFTVNYVPR
-409 GYEMSDKALSLS
+409 GYEMSNQALSLS

-478 AGLGTIRQYLKVDKS
+478 AGLGTIRQYLKVDNG

-514 KYADAGTVARIK
+514 KYADASTVARIK

-543 TSQDNFSGAD
+543 TSQDNYSGAD
-553 AAQVGWMRN
+553 AAQVGLQRN
-562 NALSHNRANTVISWL
+562 NALSQNRANTVITWL
-577 KSKERLQQVS
+577 KSKERLQQVA

-593 SSLDGAIREVKDAS
+593 NSLDGAVREVKDAS

-618 VKVRIHYMLPQ
+618 VKVRIHYMLR

>member
-1 MKKQHTPST
+1 MKKQNTRST

-24 KIHSLTA
+24 KIHSLAA

-64 PTQTRVVRDTVFTG
+64 PTYTRVVRDTVFNG
-78 QHIMTNGP
+78 QHIMTNGF

-116 PDFGIGLGKWV
+116 PDFGVGLGKWV
-127 TPDFGFKA
+127 TPGFGFKA
-135 EFIRSNSRGYTLPDR
+135 EFIRSNSRGYTNPGY

-156 IMKNTRGQQYRKM
+156 IMTNAKGQQYRKM

-204 VNLGIGGVHHMGLK
+204 MNFGIGGVHHMGLQ

-284 YYIGSKHRNSWS
+284 YYFGSKHRNTWA

-318 EGVAPVKY
+318 EGAAPVKY

-362 IYTQKKFSDNAAVTA
+362 IFTQKKFSDNAAVTA
-377 LLNRDARTNGLAFVD
+377 RLNRGANTNGLAFVD

-398 NKDFAINYVPR
+398 NKDFTVNYVPR
-409 GYEMSDKALSLS
+409 GYEMSDQALSLS

-478 AGLGTIRQYLKVDKS
+478 AGLGTVRQYLKVDNS

-543 TSQDNFSGAD
+543 TSQDNYSGAD
-553 AAQVGWMRN
+553 AAQVGLQRN
-562 NALSHNRANTVISWL
+562 NALSQNRANTVITWL
-577 KSKERLQQVS
+577 KSKERLQQVA

-593 SSLDGAIREVKDAS
+593 NSLDGAVREVKDAS

-618 VKVRIHYMLPQ
+618 VKVRIHYMLK

>member
-1 MKKQHTPST
+1 
-10 SILKTIITIFFTMK
+10 MK
-24 KIHSLTA
+24 KIHSLAA

-45 VDKYKDYREVYR
+45 IDKYKDYREVYR

-64 PTQTRVVRDTVFTG
+64 PTYTRVVRDTVFNG
-78 QHIMTNGP
+78 QHIMTNGF

-101 FGDYSNYGAFSGTLS
+101 FGDYSDYGAFSGTLS
-116 PDFGIGLGKWV
+116 PDFGVGLGKWV
-127 TPDFGFKA
+127 TPGFGFKA
-135 EFIRSNSRGYTLPDR
+135 EFIRSNSRGYTNPAY

-156 IMKNTRGQQYRKM
+156 IMTNARGQQYRKM
-169 KTNWWD
+169 KTDWWD

-204 VNLGIGGVHHMGLK
+204 VNLGIGGVHHMDLK

-236 FFTKK
+236 FFTKR

-263 GNRDKA
+263 GFQDKA
-269 ANKFDANVGIDLGFT
+269 AKKFDANVGIDLGFT
-284 YYIGSKHRNSWS
+284 YYLGQKHRNTWS
-296 QTGATIYE
+296 QTAATIYE

-348 ANAPVNAIDYLAGG
+348 ANAPVNAIDYLASG
-362 IYTQKKFSDNAAVTA
+362 IFTQKKFSDNAAVTA
-377 LLNRDARTNGLAFVD
+377 RLNRGAGTNGLAFVD

-409 GYEMSDKALSLS
+409 GYEMSDQALSLS

-463 EDNYKE
+463 EENYKE

-478 AGLGTIRQYLKVDKS
+478 AGLGTVRQYLKVDNG

-543 TSQDNFSGAD
+543 TSQDNYSGAD
-553 AAQVGWMRN
+553 AAQVGLQRN
-562 NALSHNRANTVISWL
+562 NALSQNRANTVITWL
-577 KSKERLQQVS
+577 KSKERLQQVA

-593 SSLDGAIREVKDAS
+593 SSLDGAVREVKDTS

-618 VKVRIHYMLPQ
+618 VKVRIHYMLR

>member
-1 MKKQHTPST
+1 MKKQHTRST

-24 KIHSLTA
+24 KIHSLAA

-64 PTQTRVVRDTVFTG
+64 PTYTRVVRDTVFTG
-78 QHIMTNGP
+78 QHIMTNGF

-116 PDFGIGLGKWV
+116 PDFGVGLGKWV
-127 TPDFGFKA
+127 TPGFGFKA
-135 EFIRSNSRGYTLPDR
+135 EFIRSNSRGYTNPGY

-156 IMKNTRGQQYRKM
+156 IMTNTRGQQYRKM

-204 VNLGIGGVHHMGLK
+204 MNFGIGGVHHMGLQ

-263 GNRDKA
+263 GFREKA
-269 ANKFDANVGIDLGFT
+269 AQKFDANVGIDLGFT

-296 QTGATIYE
+296 QTAATIYE
-304 RDYRERKIEVVKVK
+304 RNYCERKIEVVKVK
-318 EGVAPVKY
+318 EGVAPVNY

-362 IYTQKKFSDNAAVTA
+362 LYTQKKFSDNAAVTA
-377 LLNRDARTNGLAFVD
+377 RLNRGANTNGLAFVD

-398 NKDFAINYVPR
+398 NKDFTVNYVPR
-409 GYEMSDKALSLS
+409 GYEMSDQALSLS

-478 AGLGTIRQYLKVDKS
+478 AGLGTVRQYLKVDNG

-514 KYADAGTVARIK
+514 KYADASTVARIK

-543 TSQDNFSGAD
+543 TSQDNYSGAD
-553 AAQVGWMRN
+553 AAQVGLQRN
-562 NALSHNRANTVISWL
+562 NALSQNRANTVITWL
-577 KSKERLQQVS
+577 KSKERLQQVA

-593 SSLDGAIREVKDAS
+593 SSLDGAVREVKDTS

-618 VKVRIHYMLPQ
+618 VKVRIHYMLR

>member
-1 MKKQHTPST
+1 
-10 SILKTIITIFFTMK
+10 MK
-24 KIHSLTA
+24 KIHSLAA

-64 PTQTRVVRDTVFTG
+64 PTYTRVVRDTVFNG
-78 QHIMTNGP
+78 QHIMTNGF

-127 TPDFGFKA
+127 TPSFGFKA
-135 EFIRSNSRGYTLPDR
+135 EFIRSNSRGYTNPGY

-156 IMKNTRGQQYRKM
+156 IMTNAKGQQYRKM

-204 VNLGIGGVHHMGLK
+204 MNFGIGGVHHMGLQ

-284 YYIGSKHRNSWS
+284 YYFGSKHRNTWS
-296 QTGATIYE
+296 QTAATIYE

-318 EGVAPVKY
+318 EGAAPVKY

-362 IYTQKKFSDNAAVTA
+362 LYTQKKFSDNAAVTA
-377 LLNRDARTNGLAFVD
+377 RLNRGANTNGLAFVD

-398 NKDFAINYVPR
+398 NKDFTVNYVPR
-409 GYEMSDKALSLS
+409 GYEMSNQALSLS

-478 AGLGTIRQYLKVDKS
+478 AGLGTVRQYLKVDNG

-543 TSQDNFSGAD
+543 TSQDNYSGAD
-553 AAQVGWMRN
+553 AAQVGLQRN
-562 NALSHNRANTVISWL
+562 NALSQNRANTVITWL
-577 KSKERLQQVS
+577 KSKERLQQVA

-593 SSLDGAIREVKDAS
+593 NSLDGAVREVKDAS

-618 VKVRIHYMLPQ
+618 VKVRIHYMLR

>member
-1 MKKQHTPST
+1 MKKQNTRST

-24 KIHSLTA
+24 KIHSLAA

-64 PTQTRVVRDTVFTG
+64 PTYTRVVRDTVFNG
-78 QHIMTNGP
+78 QHIMTNGF

-127 TPDFGFKA
+127 TPGFGFKA
-135 EFIRSNSRGYTLPDR
+135 EFIRSNSRGYTNPGY

-156 IMKNTRGQQYRKM
+156 IMTNAKGQQYRKM

-204 VNLGIGGVHHMGLK
+204 MNFGIGGVHHMGLQ

-284 YYIGSKHRNSWS
+284 YYFGSKHRNTWA

-318 EGVAPVKY
+318 EGAAPVKY

-362 IYTQKKFSDNAAVTA
+362 IFTQKKFSDNAAVTA
-377 LLNRDARTNGLAFVD
+377 RLNRGASTNGLAFVD

-409 GYEMSDKALSLS
+409 GYEMSDQALSLS

-463 EDNYKE
+463 EENYKE

-478 AGLGTIRQYLKVDKS
+478 AGLGTVRQYLKVDNG

-514 KYADAGTVARIK
+514 KYADASTVARIK

-543 TSQDNFSGAD
+543 TSQDNYSGAD
-553 AAQVGWMRN
+553 AAQVGLQRN
-562 NALSHNRANTVISWL
+562 NALSQNRANTVITWL
-577 KSKERLQQVS
+577 KSKERLQQVA

-593 SSLDGAIREVKDAS
+593 SSLDGAVREVKDTS

-618 VKVRIHYMLPQ
+618 VKVRIHYMLR

>member
-1 MKKQHTPST
+1 MKKQHTHST

-24 KIHSLTA
+24 KIHSLAA

-64 PTQTRVVRDTVFTG
+64 PTYTRVVRDTVFNG
-78 QHIMTNGP
+78 QHIMTNGF

-116 PDFGIGLGKWV
+116 PDFGLGLGKWV
-127 TPDFGFKA
+127 TPGFGFKA

-156 IMKNTRGQQYRKM
+156 IMTNAKGQQYRKM

-204 VNLGIGGVHHMGLK
+204 MNFGIGGVHHMGLQ

-284 YYIGSKHRNSWS
+284 YYFGRKHRNTWA

-318 EGVAPVKY
+318 EGVAPVNY

-362 IYTQKKFSDNAAVTA
+362 IFTQKKFSDNAAVTA
-377 LLNRDARTNGLAFVD
+377 RLNRGASTNGLAFVD

-409 GYEMSDKALSLS
+409 GYEMSDQALSLS

-428 SFQRRAGYFY
+428 SFERRAGYFY

-478 AGLGTIRQYLKVDKS
+478 AGLGTVRQYLKVDNG

-543 TSQDNFSGAD
+543 TSQDNYSGAD
-553 AAQVGWMRN
+553 AAQVGLQRN
-562 NALSHNRANTVISWL
+562 NALSQNRANTVITWL
-577 KSKERLQQVS
+577 KSKERLQQVA

-593 SSLDGAIREVKDAS
+593 SSLDGAVREVKDTS

-618 VKVRIHYMLPQ
+618 VKVRIHYMLR

>member
-1 MKKQHTPST
+1 
-10 SILKTIITIFFTMK
+10 MK
-24 KIHSLTA
+24 KIHSLAA

-64 PTQTRVVRDTVFTG
+64 PTYTRVVRDTVFNG
-78 QHIMTNGP
+78 QHIMTNGF

-127 TPDFGFKA
+127 TPGFGFKA
-135 EFIRSNSRGYTLPDR
+135 EFIRSNSRGYTNPGY

-156 IMKNTRGQQYRKM
+156 IMTNAKGQQYRKM

-204 VNLGIGGVHHMGLK
+204 MNFGIGGVHHMGLQ

-284 YYIGSKHRNSWS
+284 YYFGSKHRNTWS
-296 QTGATIYE
+296 QTAATIYE

-318 EGVAPVKY
+318 EGAAPVKY

-362 IYTQKKFSDNAAVTA
+362 LYTQKKFSDNAAVTA
-377 LLNRDARTNGLAFVD
+377 RLNRGANTNGLAFVD

-398 NKDFAINYVPR
+398 NKDFTVNYVPR
-409 GYEMSDKALSLS
+409 GYEMSDQALSLS

-478 AGLGTIRQYLKVDKS
+478 AGLGTVRQYLKVDNS

-543 TSQDNFSGAD
+543 TSQDNYSGAD
-553 AAQVGWMRN
+553 AAQVGLQRN
-562 NALSHNRANTVISWL
+562 NALSQNRANTVITWL
-577 KSKERLQQVS
+577 KSKERLQQVA

-593 SSLDGAIREVKDAS
+593 NSLDGAVREVKDAS

-618 VKVRIHYMLPQ
+618 VKVRIHYMLR

>member
-1 MKKQHTPST
+1 
-10 SILKTIITIFFTMK
+10 
-24 KIHSLTA
+24 
-31 LSIAAMFSTTAMAQ
+31 MAQ

-57 DTVDVVS
+57 DTVDVVD
-64 PTQTRVVRDTVFTG
+64 PTYTRVVRDTVFTG
-78 QHIMTNGP
+78 QQVMTNGF
-86 LDNWFVFATGGVHTF
+86 LDNWFVFATGGVHSF

-116 PDFGIGLGKWV
+116 PDFGVGLGKWV
-127 TPDFGFKA
+127 TPGFGFKA
-135 EFIRSNSRGYTLPDR
+135 EFISSNSRGYTNPGY

-156 IMKNTRGQQYRKM
+156 IMTNAQGQQYRKM

-182 NLSRLIYGY
+182 NLTRMIYGY
-191 EGYNSPRLMNQFI
+191 EGYNNPRLKNQIIMNF
-204 VNLGIGGVHHMGLK
+204 GIGGVHHMGLK

-236 FFTKK
+236 FFTKQ
-241 KNFSFDIKARA
+241 KNFSFDVKARA

-269 ANKFDANVGIDLGFT
+269 AQKFDANVGIDLGFT
-284 YYIGSKHRNSWS
+284 YYFGSKHRNTWA

-318 EGVAPVKY
+318 EGAAPVKY

-362 IYTQKKFSDNAAVTA
+362 VYTQKKFSDNAAVTA
-377 LLNRDARTNGLAFVD
+377 RLNRGANTNGLAFVD

-398 NKDFAINYVPR
+398 NKEFAVNYVPR
-409 GYEMSDKALSLS
+409 GYEMSDQALSLS

-438 APIFDGNNAW
+438 APIFDGNSAW

-478 AGLGTIRQYLKVDKS
+478 AGLGTVRQYLKVDNG

-543 TSQDNFSGAD
+543 TSQDNYSGAD
-553 AAQVGWMRN
+553 ADQVGLQRN
-562 NALSHNRANTVISWL
+562 NALSQNRANTVITWL
-577 KSKERLQQVS
+577 KSKERLQQVA

-593 SSLDGAIREVKDAS
+593 SSLDGAVREVKDTS

-618 VKVRIHYMLPQ
+618 VKVRIHYMLR

>member
-1 MKKQHTPST
+1 
-10 SILKTIITIFFTMK
+10 MK
-24 KIHSLTA
+24 KIHSLAA

-64 PTQTRVVRDTVFTG
+64 PTYTRVVRDTVFNG
-78 QHIMTNGP
+78 QHIMTNGF

-127 TPDFGFKA
+127 TPGFGFKA
-135 EFIRSNSRGYTLPDR
+135 EFIRSNSRGYTNPGY

-156 IMKNTRGQQYRKM
+156 IMTNAKGQQYRKM

-204 VNLGIGGVHHMGLK
+204 MNFGIGGVHHMGLQ

-284 YYIGSKHRNSWS
+284 YYFGSKHRNTWS
-296 QTGATIYE
+296 QTAATIYE

-318 EGVAPVKY
+318 EGAAPVKY

-362 IYTQKKFSDNAAVTA
+362 LYTQKKFSDNAAVTA
-377 LLNRDARTNGLAFVD
+377 RLNRGANTNGLAFVD

-398 NKDFAINYVPR
+398 NKDFTVNYVPR
-409 GYEMSDKALSLS
+409 GYEMSDQALSLS

-478 AGLGTIRQYLKVDKS
+478 AGLGTVRQYLKVDNG

-543 TSQDNFSGAD
+543 TSQDNYSGAD
-553 AAQVGWMRN
+553 AAQVGLQRN
-562 NALSHNRANTVISWL
+562 NALSQNRANTVITWL
-577 KSKERLQQVS
+577 KSKERLQQVA

-593 SSLDGAIREVKDAS
+593 NSLDGAVREVKDAS

-618 VKVRIHYMLPQ
+618 VKVRIHYMLR

>member
-1 MKKQHTPST
+1 MKKQTTRST
-10 SILKTIITIFFTMK
+10 SILTTIITIFFTMK
-24 KIHSLTA
+24 KIHSLAA

-57 DTVDVVS
+57 DTVDVVA
-64 PTQTRVVRDTVFTG
+64 PTYTRVVRDTVFNG
-78 QHIMTNGP
+78 QHIMTNGF

-116 PDFGIGLGKWV
+116 PDFGIGIGKWV
-127 TPDFGFKA
+127 TPGFGFKA
-135 EFIRSNSRGYTLPDR
+135 EFIRSNSRGYTNPGY

-156 IMKNTRGQQYRKM
+156 IMTNAKGQQYRKM

-182 NLSRLIYGY
+182 NLTRLIYGY
-191 EGYNSPRLMNQFI
+191 EGYSPRLKNQIMMNF
-204 VNLGIGGVHHMGLK
+204 GIGGVHHMGLQ

-236 FFTKK
+236 FFTKR
-241 KNFSFDIKARA
+241 KNFSFDVKARA

-263 GNRDKA
+263 GIRDKA
-269 ANKFDANVGIDLGFT
+269 ANKFDANVGLDLGFT
-284 YYIGSKHRNSWS
+284 YYFGSKHRNTWA

-318 EGVAPVKY
+318 EGAAPVKY

-362 IYTQKKFSDNAAVTA
+362 LYTQKKFSDNAAVTA
-377 LLNRDARTNGLAFVD
+377 RLNRGANTNGLAFVD

-398 NKDFAINYVPR
+398 NKDFTVNYVPR
-409 GYEMSDKALSLS
+409 GYEMSNQALSLS

-478 AGLGTIRQYLKVDKS
+478 AGLGTIRQYLKVDNG

-514 KYADAGTVARIK
+514 KYADASTVARIK

-543 TSQDNFSGAD
+543 TSQDNYSGAD
-553 AAQVGWMRN
+553 AAQVGLQRN
-562 NALSHNRANTVISWL
+562 NALSQNRANTVITWL
-577 KSKERLQQVS
+577 KSKERLQQVA

-593 SSLDGAIREVKDAS
+593 NSLDGAVREVKDAS

-618 VKVRIHYMLPQ
+618 VKVRIHYMLR

>member
-1 MKKQHTPST
+1 MKKQNTRST

-24 KIHSLTA
+24 KIHSLAA

-64 PTQTRVVRDTVFTG
+64 PTYTRVVRDTVFTG
-78 QHIMTNGP
+78 QHIMTNGF

-127 TPDFGFKA
+127 TPGFGFKA
-135 EFIRSNSRGYTLPDR
+135 EFIRSNSRGYTNPGY

-156 IMKNTRGQQYRKM
+156 IMTNAKGQQYRKM

-204 VNLGIGGVHHMGLK
+204 MNFGIGGVHHMGLQ

-241 KNFSFDIKARA
+241 KNFSFDIKALA

-284 YYIGSKHRNSWS
+284 YYFGSKHRNTWA

-318 EGVAPVKY
+318 EGAAPVKY

-362 IYTQKKFSDNAAVTA
+362 LYTQKKFSDNAAVTA
-377 LLNRDARTNGLAFVD
+377 RLNRGANTNGLAFVD

-398 NKDFAINYVPR
+398 NKDFTVNYVPR
-409 GYEMSDKALSLS
+409 GYEMSDQALSLS

-478 AGLGTIRQYLKVDKS
+478 AGLGTVRQYLKVDNG

-514 KYADAGTVARIK
+514 KYADAGTVALIK

-543 TSQDNFSGAD
+543 TSQDNYSGAD
-553 AAQVGWMRN
+553 AAQVGLQRN
-562 NALSHNRANTVISWL
+562 NALSQNRANTVITWL
-577 KSKERLQQVS
+577 KSKERLQQVA

-593 SSLDGAIREVKDAS
+593 SSLDGAVREVKDTS

-618 VKVRIHYMLPQ
+618 VKVRIHYMLR

>member
-1 MKKQHTPST
+1 MKKQNTRST

-24 KIHSLTA
+24 KIHSLAA

-64 PTQTRVVRDTVFTG
+64 PTYTRVVRDTVFNG
-78 QHIMTNGP
+78 QHIMTNGF

-127 TPDFGFKA
+127 TPGFGFKA
-135 EFIRSNSRGYTLPDR
+135 EFIRSNSRGYTNPGY

-156 IMKNTRGQQYRKM
+156 IMTNAKGQQYRKM

-204 VNLGIGGVHHMGLK
+204 MNFGIGGVHHMGLQ

-284 YYIGSKHRNSWS
+284 YYFGSKHRNTWS
-296 QTGATIYE
+296 QTAATIYE

-318 EGVAPVKY
+318 EGAAPVKY

-362 IYTQKKFSDNAAVTA
+362 LYTQKKFSDNAAVTA
-377 LLNRDARTNGLAFVD
+377 RLNRGANTNGLAFVD

-398 NKDFAINYVPR
+398 NKDFTVNYVPR
-409 GYEMSDKALSLS
+409 GYEMSDQALSLS

-478 AGLGTIRQYLKVDKS
+478 AGLGTVRQYLKVDNG

-543 TSQDNFSGAD
+543 TSQDNYSGAD
-553 AAQVGWMRN
+553 AAQVGLQRN
-562 NALSHNRANTVISWL
+562 NALSQNRANTVITWL
-577 KSKERLQQVS
+577 KSKERLQQVA

-593 SSLDGAIREVKDAS
+593 NSLDGAVREVKDAS

-618 VKVRIHYMLPQ
+618 VKVRIHYMLR